1 MNKDFQLFS
10 RFLLVCAALM
20 AAPFTSWV
28 TTGSNAY
35 ADEGMWLLGKTDPK
49 AMALARGLGLQL
61 TDSEL
66 YGEDGLSL
74 KDCVVN
80 FSGYCSGV
88 IVSADGLL
96 FTNHHCGFRAIQQ
109 LSTPEDD
116 ILGNGFVARS
126 RDEERPAKDL
136 FVRIWQRTVDVTA
149 QVNHELD
156 SIYAAKAKGKTLKD
170 KEKAEIYDDYINGIL
185 NSISA
190 KAETKAT
197 QDGEKGVACDCKA
210 FYGGSVYYLNYY
222 RQYSDIRL
230 VFTVPQ
236 AVGKFGGD
244 TDNWMWPRQTADFS
258 VFRVYA
264 DSLGQPAEYSETN
277 VPLHPKRWARVSL
290 DGYEQGSYCMTIG
303 YPGSTSRYLS
313 SYGIDERVNV
323 SNIPLIQVRGV
334 KQEVWKRWMNEDRSV
349 GIKYAS
355 KYASSSN
362 YWKNSMGMNEAVKRL
377 GIITQKEQRE
387 QDIRRWY
394 SADAQLHKRFS
405 TMFPALKQAYT
416 KRHDARYAYGF
427 MNETFYRGIEIIT
440 FARLS
445 QAYHESYSGESIEEY
460 VRSSYKDYD
469 ARVDEEVMATLLEN
483 YATQVGSR
491 YLPSF
496 YSEIRKKYKNDYRA
510 YARDVFAKSKLTSYE
525 GWYALTHATV
535 KSSVTYDSEEEQA
548 LADKQAYAVYVAAD
562 PVMSMNQAII
572 DMAKHV
578 MGKTI
583 ATTTPIVAYNENLLT
598 QAVLEMEQDKPHYS
612 DANFTQ
618 RMSYGIVS
626 DYTNSGV
633 HQDYMTTMPSLIE
646 KIEKGADNPDY
657 RVQKEILDLFKRGD
671 YGRYADAKTRQ
682 LPLCF
687 LTTNDITG
695 GNSGSPMFNG
705 RGELIGLAFDGNWDA
720 LSSDISFDS
729 ALQRCI
735 GVDIRFVLWL
745 MEKWG
750 GAYNLVKE
758 LETPSPLPLKGES

>member
-1 MNKDFQLFS
+1 
-10 RFLLVCAALM
+10 
-20 AAPFTSWV
+20 
-28 TTGSNAY
+28 
-35 ADEGMWLLGKTDPK
+35 
-49 AMALARGLGLQL
+49 
-61 TDSEL
+61 
-66 YGEDGLSL
+66 
-74 KDCVVN
+74 
-80 FSGYCSGV
+80 
-88 IVSADGLL
+88 
-96 FTNHHCGFRAIQQ
+96 
-109 LSTPEDD
+109 
-116 ILGNGFVARS
+116 
-126 RDEERPAKDL
+126 
-136 FVRIWQRTVDVTA
+136 
-149 QVNHELD
+149 
-156 SIYAAKAKGKTLKD
+156 
-170 KEKAEIYDDYINGIL
+170 
-185 NSISA
+185 
-190 KAETKAT
+190 
-197 QDGEKGVACDCKA
+197 
-210 FYGGSVYYLNYY
+210 
-222 RQYSDIRL
+222 
-230 VFTVPQ
+230 
-236 AVGKFGGD
+236 
-244 TDNWMWPRQTADFS
+244 
-258 VFRVYA
+258 
-264 DSLGQPAEYSETN
+264 
-277 VPLHPKRWARVSL
+277 
-290 DGYEQGSYCMTIG
+290 
-303 YPGSTSRYLS
+303 
-313 SYGIDERVNV
+313 
-323 SNIPLIQVRGV
+323 
-334 KQEVWKRWMNEDRSV
+334 
-349 GIKYAS
+349 
-355 KYASSSN
+355 
-362 YWKNSMGMNEAVKRL
+362 MGMNEAVKRL

-445 QAYHESYSGESIEEY
+445 QVFHESYSGESIEEY
-460 VRSSYKDYD
+460 VRSGYKDYD

-562 PVMSMNQAII
+562 PVMRMNQAII
-572 DMAKHV
+572 DMAKQV
-578 MGKTI
+578 VGKTI
-583 ATTTPIVAYNENLLT
+583 ATTTPIVDYNENLLT

-657 RVQKEILDLFKRGD
+657 RVQKEILDLFKRSD

-729 ALQRCI
+729 NLQRCI

-750 GAYNLVKE
+750 GAYNLVNE
-758 LETPSPLPLKGES
+758 VVN